1 MKCPECRVENPDD
14 KKFCR
19 ACGAKLLPT
28 CPRCKAEIQPE
39 DKFCGDCGH
48 DLTKSLELASIEA
61 KETETPQSGPP
72 PKPIES
78 ERKHVTALF
87 SDLSGYTAMSERL
100 DPEEVKEITGKIFDE
115 VSKIISKYEGFVEK
129 FAGDAVMALFGA
141 TEAHEDDPVRAIK
154 AAREIHNR
162 VNALSPQYEERIEQP
177 LVMHS
182 GINTGL
188 VVTGDIDLEKG
199 THGVAGDTI
208 NVAARLSA
216 LGAADEIL
224 VGPDTYFQSEG
235 YFDFKEME
243 PVSVKGK
250 SQPIRIYK
258 VLTQKEQPIKLHRLH
273 GFQAEL
279 IGRKVEMN
287 QLTDAARK
295 LKEGN
300 GKVFSIY
307 GPAGTGKS
315 RLIQEFKTSLNLQ
328 EIQWLEGHAYPYS
341 QNIPYSPLIDLLNRS
356 LQIEEGDS
364 PERVKEKI
372 EKGISS
378 LVGENTNFIPYIGS
392 LYSLNYPEI
401 DEVSPAFWKEQLQKA
416 TQTILSSLAQQAP
429 TIIRLEDLHWADPS
443 FLELI
448 RFLLSESRDP
458 ILFLCVYRP
467 IISLFTSHQVSAMTH
482 PYQEIRLQDLS
493 ASESQGMVESL
504 LKTDIIP
511 SELQRFLQDKVEGN
525 PFYIEE
531 VINSLIE
538 SETLMRDNGNWKLT
552 REITEAEISST
563 IHGVISGRLDRLEKE
578 SKRILQEAS
587 VIGRTFFY
595 EILNQVTHLK
605 QQIDQSLRS
614 LERLDLIRARA
625 LQPDLEY
632 IFKHALTQEVVYN
645 GLLKKER
652 RAIHDRI
659 GLVMEQLFHD
669 RLPEFYETL
678 AYHFKQGQSIIKAV
692 SYLMKA
698 GEKSL
703 KRYAV
708 QEAHQYYQEAYD
720 LLINKTEKTREDDLL
735 LIDLVLD
742 WAMVFY
748 YRADCIDFEKLFLT
762 HEELAKTLG
771 DQEKLGMF
779 YAWMGLIS
787 YFREKYKDSY
797 EYLQRASKIGE
808 GIQNQKIVGYACT
821 WLTWTCAELGLLDEA
836 IDHGKHA
843 QKIAKIIGSDHYLFF
858 KSLGGI
864 GLAYNY
870 KGEIKNI
877 FEAGKRLLDYGQ
889 RHSNIRSTHLGYQTI
904 GLSHMMA
911 GNFELAKEF
920 AQKAASVS
928 VDPIYSMSG
937 KMTLAFIYSIH
948 GQLMEIE
955 EEIKEI
961 EIFSRNNG
969 YEVWG
974 SPARML
980 YGAICIAK
988 GRMSHGLK
996 IIEGVKREYKENG
1009 RKFMLGYSELVLA
1022 NIYLQIVEGAKPAS
1036 LVTMA
1041 KNIGFLI
1048 KTVPLAAEKAEKH
1061 LHKALEIAEEL
1072 GSKANIAMIC
1082 LDLGRLHKAKNRTQ
1096 EAKDCI
1102 SRAIKVFE
1110 EIEAEAF
1117 LQQAREALAALE

>member
-1 MKCPECRVENPDD
+1 MECPNCHLENREEAVFCLECGAELGIKCPNCEKSLPPRA
-14 KKFCR
+14 KFCD
-19 ACGAKLLPT
+19 ACGRDLRQPQKPKPQITEPPPAK
-28 CPRCKAEIQPE
+28 
-39 DKFCGDCGH
+39 D
-48 DLTKSLELASIEA
+48 
-61 KETETPQSGPP
+61 TPS

-115 VSKIISKYEGFVEK
+115 VSKIIRKYEGFVEK

-162 VNALSPQYEERIEQP
+162 VTALSPQYEERIEQP

-188 VVTGDIDLEKG
+188 VVTGDIDLQKG

-216 LGAADEIL
+216 LGNAGDIL
-224 VGPDTYFQSEG
+224 VGPDTYYQSEG
-235 YFDFKEME
+235 YFDFFEME
-243 PVSVKGK
+243 PTAVKGK
-250 SQPIRIYK
+250 SEPIRIYK
-258 VLTQKEQPIKLHRLH
+258 VLAQKEQPIKLHRLH

-279 IGRKVEMN
+279 IGRKVEIN
-287 QLTDAARK
+287 HLSDAVLK
-295 LKEGN
+295 LKEGR
-300 GKVFSIY
+300 GAVFSIY

-315 RLIQEFKTSLNLQ
+315 RLIQEFKNSLNLE
-328 EIQWLEGHAYPYS
+328 EIQWLEGHAYPHS
-341 QNIPYSPLIDLLNRS
+341 QNIPYFPLIDLLNRS
-356 LQIEEGDS
+356 LQIEEGD
-364 PERVKEKI
+364 PPNRVREKI
-372 EKGISS
+372 ETGISS

-392 LYSLNYPEI
+392 LYSISYPEI

-416 TQTILSSLAQQAP
+416 IQTILSALARQAP

-448 RFLLSESRDP
+448 RLLLSESRDP
-458 ILFLCVYRP
+458 ILFLCAYRP

-504 LKTDIIP
+504 LKTTTIP
-511 SELQRFLQDKVEGN
+511 VELQRFLQDKAEGN

-538 SETLMRDNGNWKLT
+538 SEALVRNNGDWKLT
-552 REITEAEISST
+552 RAITESEISST

-595 EILNQVTHLK
+595 EILNRITELG

-625 LQPDLEY
+625 MQPDLEY

-652 RAIHDRI
+652 RIIHERI
-659 GLVMEQLFHD
+659 GLVMEQLFQD

-678 AYHFKQGQSIIKAV
+678 AYHFKQGQSITKAE
-692 SYLMKA
+692 SYLMNA

-708 QEAHQYYQEAYD
+708 EEAHQYYQEAYD
-720 LLINKTEKTREDDLL
+720 LVLNITKKTREDELL
-735 LIDLVLD
+735 LIDLILD

-748 YRADCIDFEKLFLT
+748 YRADCIVFEKIFLI

-771 DQEKLGMF
+771 DQERLGMF
-779 YAWMGLIS
+779 YAWMGLIA

-797 EYLQRASKIGE
+797 EYLQLASKIGE
-808 GIQNQKIVGYACT
+808 TIQNEKIVGYACT
-821 WLTWTCAELGLLDEA
+821 WLTWTCSELGILDEA

-843 QKIAKIIGSDHYLFF
+843 QKIAKILGSDHYLFF
-858 KSLGGI
+858 KSLGGMA
-864 GLAYNY
+864 LAYNY

-877 FEAGKRLLDYGQ
+877 LEAGKQLLDYGQ
-889 RHSNIRSTHLGYQTI
+889 KHSNIRSTHLGYQAM
-904 GLSHMMA
+904 GWSHMMA
-911 GNFELAKEF
+911 GNFELAREF
-920 AQKAASVS
+920 AQKGASAS

-937 KMTLAFIYSIH
+937 KMSLGFIHSMY

-955 EEIKEI
+955 EEMKEI
-961 EIFSRNNG
+961 DTFSRNNG
-969 YEVWG
+969 YGVWG
-974 SPARML
+974 SPARLL

-996 IIEGVKREYKENG
+996 IIEDVQQLYIQNG
-1009 RKFMLGYSELVLA
+1009 RKFMLGFSERVLA
-1022 NIYLQIVEGAKPAS
+1022 SIYLQIVEGAKPAS
-1036 LVTMA
+1036 LVTVA
-1041 KNIGFLI
+1041 KNIGFLL
-1048 KTVPLAAEKAEKH
+1048 KNVPAAAEKAEKH
-1061 LHKALEIAEEL
+1061 LSKALEIAEEI
-1072 GSKANIAMIC
+1072 GSKSVIASIC
-1082 LDLGRLHKAKNRTQ
+1082 LDLGRLHKVKKRTQ
-1096 EAKDCI
+1096 EARTWI

-1117 LQQAREALAALE
+1117 LQQAKEELASLE

>member
-1 MKCPECRVENPDD
+1 
-14 KKFCR
+14 
-19 ACGAKLLPT
+19 
-28 CPRCKAEIQPE
+28 
-39 DKFCGDCGH
+39 
-48 DLTKSLELASIEA
+48 
-61 KETETPQSGPP
+61 
-72 PKPIES
+72 
-78 ERKHVTALF
+78 
-87 SDLSGYTAMSERL
+87 
-100 DPEEVKEITGKIFDE
+100 
-115 VSKIISKYEGFVEK
+115 
-129 FAGDAVMALFGA
+129 
-141 TEAHEDDPVRAIK
+141 
-154 AAREIHNR
+154 
-162 VNALSPQYEERIEQP
+162 
-177 LVMHS
+177 
-182 GINTGL
+182 
-188 VVTGDIDLEKG
+188 
-199 THGVAGDTI
+199 
-208 NVAARLSA
+208 
-216 LGAADEIL
+216 
-224 VGPDTYFQSEG
+224 
-235 YFDFKEME
+235 
-243 PVSVKGK
+243 
-250 SQPIRIYK
+250 
-258 VLTQKEQPIKLHRLH
+258 
-273 GFQAEL
+273 
-279 IGRKVEMN
+279 VEMN
-287 QLTDAARK
+287 HLSDAVLK
-295 LKEGN
+295 LKQGR
-300 GKVFSIY
+300 GAVFSIY

-315 RLIQEFKTSLNLQ
+315 RLIQEFKNSLNLE
-328 EIQWLEGHAYPYS
+328 EIQWLEGHAYPHS
-341 QNIPYSPLIDLLNRS
+341 QNIPYFPLIDLLNRS
-356 LQIEEGDS
+356 LQIEEGD
-364 PERVKEKI
+364 PPDRVKEKI
-372 EKGISS
+372 ETGISS
-378 LVGENTNFIPYIGS
+378 LVGENTSFIPYIGS
-392 LYSLNYPEI
+392 LYSISYPEI

-416 TQTILSSLAQQAP
+416 IQTILSALAQQAP

-448 RFLLSESRDP
+448 RLLLSESRDP

-467 IISLFTSHQVSAMTH
+467 IISLFTTHQISAMTH

-493 ASESQGMVESL
+493 TSESQGMVESL
-504 LKTDIIP
+504 LKTTTIP
-511 SELQRFLQDKVEGN
+511 AELQRFLQDKAEGN

-538 SETLMRDNGNWKLT
+538 SDTLIRDNGNWKLT
-552 REITEAEISST
+552 REITEAEVSST

-595 EILNQVTHLK
+595 EILNRITELG

-625 LQPDLEY
+625 MQPDLEY

-652 RAIHDRI
+652 RVIHERI
-659 GLVMEQLFHD
+659 GLVMEQLFQD

-678 AYHFKQGQSIIKAV
+678 AYHFKQGQSITKAV

-708 QEAHQYYQEAYD
+708 EEAHRYYQEAYD
-720 LLINKTEKTREDDLL
+720 LILNITEKTREDELL
-735 LIDLVLD
+735 LIDLILD

-748 YRADCIDFEKLFLT
+748 YRADCIAFEKIFLS
-762 HEELAKTLG
+762 HEELAKTLD
-771 DQEKLGMF
+771 DQERLGMF
-779 YAWMGLIS
+779 YAWMGLIA

-797 EYLQRASKIGE
+797 EYLQLASKIGE
-808 GIQNQKIVGYACT
+808 TIQNEKIVGYACT
-821 WLTWTCAELGLLDEA
+821 WLTWTCSELGLLDEA

-843 QKIAKIIGSDHYLFF
+843 QKIAKILVSDHYLFF

-877 FEAGKRLLDYGQ
+877 LEAGKQLLDYGQ

-955 EEIKEI
+955 DEIKEI
-961 EIFSRNNG
+961 ETFSRNNG

-996 IIEGVKREYKENG
+996 IIEGVKQEYKENG

-1117 LQQAREALAALE
+1117 LLQARQALAALDKKSN